1 MAECAARL
9 EITGILT
16 KDLEIRVG
24 KDGKSKYCYF
34 TLRVDKP
41 GYKDKNTGEYVKV
54 DSDFFNM
61 RANGY
66 IPDKL
71 LRMGAKEKMQITC
84 SAKLLPRTKN
94 TVKKEDGSVTVYENW
109 TWDVIG
115 GSLINVANPI
125 YMSENNGGASSGAA
139 VGNSDGAAPAQT
151 IPSVSAD
158 DALPNQMPPSP
169 PESELAAA
177 NADNNYANLDTET
190 ELPF

>member
-66 IPDKL
+66 IPDYMQRKASPSNQECGKEGRWVSNGLRKL
-71 LRMGAKEKMQITC
+71 DMGCHWRQPHQCGEPDLHVGKQWRRIFWRC
-84 SAKLLPRTKN
+84 SEQFR
-94 TVKKEDGSVTVYENW
+94 
-109 TWDVIG
+109 
-115 GSLINVANPI
+115 
-125 YMSENNGGASSGAA
+125 
-139 VGNSDGAAPAQT
+139 
-151 IPSVSAD
+151 
-158 DALPNQMPPSP
+158 
-169 PESELAAA
+169 
-177 NADNNYANLDTET
+177 
-190 ELPF
+190 

>member
-41 GYKDKNTGEYVKV
+41 GYRDKTTGEYVKV

-61 RANGY
+61 RASGY

-71 LRMGAKEKMQITC
+71 LRMGAKEKTQITC
-84 SAKLLPRTKN
+84 SAKLLPRTRN
-94 TVKKEDGSVTVYENW
+94 AVKKEDGSVTVYENW

-125 YMSENNGGASSGAA
+125 YMSENNGGAVPAA
-139 VGNSDGAAPAQT
+139 AGGGSENTAPTQA

-158 DALPNQMPPSP
+158 DALPSQMPPSP
-169 PESELAAA
+169 PEAELAAA
-177 NADNNYANLDTET
+177 NADDNYANLDTET